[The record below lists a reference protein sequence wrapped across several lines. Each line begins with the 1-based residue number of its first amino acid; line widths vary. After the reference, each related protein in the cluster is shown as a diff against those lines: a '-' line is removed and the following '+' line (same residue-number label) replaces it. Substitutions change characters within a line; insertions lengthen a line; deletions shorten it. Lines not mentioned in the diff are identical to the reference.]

1 MGVLNGI
8 RCVVD
13 KMKEFKDGCIINI
26 GDSAAHTNFKNHT
39 IYCATKCAV
48 CGITEGTRRE
58 LLDYDIKVVS
68 ISPGAVDTPS
78 FVCSRDKEVEKSSHE
93 WKNSLKHGL
102 LLPEDVAR
110 CCLFAFQ
117 QPKRCVIREIKLA
130 PLDQAK

>member
-1 MGVLNGI
+1 
-8 RCVVD
+8 
-13 KMKEFKDGCIINI
+13 
-26 GDSAAHTNFKNHT
+26 
-39 IYCATKCAV
+39 V

-93 WKNSLKHGL
+93 WKNSLKYGL

-130 PLDQAK
+130 PLGQAK